1 MKDTTK
7 KKKKKKSVFRASPRP
22 PKKSLR
28 KMMEFMIKN
37 TDKKR
42 AQEDE
47 SMREGFSNQCRYK
60 VIEVTDPVYVVEI
73 ESSH

>member
-7 KKKKKKSVFRASPRP
+7 KKKKKIVFRASPRP

-28 KMMEFMIKN
+28 KMMKFMIKK

-42 AQEDE
+42 AQKDE
-47 SMREGFSNQCRYK
+47 SMREGFSQQCRYK
-60 VIEVTDPVYVVEI
+60 VIEVKDPVYVVEI